1 MSNTDCS
8 RNKKTKN
15 WSNYYSFSKEKIL
28 TKGFFYLKNCSI
40 QMIHHI
46 IVNTTIIIPKKVLIP
61 KAHHSSFDS
70 LFSIIVTLQYNSL
83 IFISWDI
90 NFASNQSMREFEWS
104 IFWAIASNL
113 ASNHGFHIES
123 KNCTNSWKSVF
134 CILSFLIIKI
144 FFLFFLESSPS
155 EKS

>member
-1 MSNTDCS
+1 M
-8 RNKKTKN
+8 
-15 WSNYYSFSKEKIL
+15 NYYSNSEVNAKKEIGDDYCDTKEKTLIE
-28 TKGFFYLKNCSI
+28 GFFYLKKFNI

-46 IVNTTIIIPKKVLIP
+46 IVNITIIIQKKVLIP

-70 LFSIIVTLQYNSL
+70 LLSIIVTLQYNSL
-83 IFISWDI
+83 IFISWDV
-90 NFASNQSMREFEWS
+90 NFDSNQSMREFEWS

-134 CILSFLIIKI
+134 CILSFFKI
-144 FFLFFLESSPS
+144 YFIYYI
-155 EKS
+155 